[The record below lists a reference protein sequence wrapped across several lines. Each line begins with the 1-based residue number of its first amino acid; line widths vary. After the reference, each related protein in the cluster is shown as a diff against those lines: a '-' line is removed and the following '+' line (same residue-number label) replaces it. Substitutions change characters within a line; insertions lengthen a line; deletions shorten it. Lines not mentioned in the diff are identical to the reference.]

1 MSAGTLTLTNNS
13 DAVTGKGTAFTTELA
28 AGDFIVVTVGG
39 VPYTLP
45 VKSVESDTELALV
58 SVFTGP
64 TQSGAAWSAVPR
76 VALNMVTAALVV
88 QSAEALRGLNYDKQ
102 NWQQV
107 FSGDRE
113 ITVRLPDGTSFSGP
127 SWKSIAVTLST
138 LDVDYLNQLASQ
150 INQDVQLIDADKTT
164 VVNTAERV
172 STDAQTASAAATGAK
187 SSETKAAQSEINAE
201 SYQGLARQYA
211 LNPEDVPVM
220 NGDYSAFHYSEKA
233 RKSAEE
239 SASHNPVESLVKS
252 LNLSDLADRAA
263 AWLNVRPLGS
273 TPLAGDPVNPYDA
286 ATKRWVENLVGAGGG
301 TGPTMNGVQN
311 YGVGEKTLWDSR
323 AFIPQWAVPADG
335 QLLNRADWPELWA
348 HAQMHTP
355 ISDSYWLSSPNDRG
369 KWSSGDGTTTF
380 RAPDLN
386 GVQDGSIKGL
396 FGRGDGG
403 GVYPTGRVAEN
414 GLPNITGAIL
424 NRPTTNSAGNN
435 ADLTF
440 NATGAFSLLRP
451 ANRATVANV
460 LGVTSVSA
468 YERVEFSAS
477 KSDPVYGRQNE
488 VTPNRFSGVWII
500 RASGG
505 FTAANTSWSVINS
518 DAATPPSGVV
528 VEGGRVTSSYKVG
541 TSEFADAS
549 LTVRAA
555 VGGATYAR
563 LNIKRAGVP
572 ETNYDFVDVGKNLV
586 IQDTAT
592 TPIDGRYLIT
602 SSVVPVVIP
611 TQNARDYR
619 SIASHAIPGS
629 YPMGVTSGLMT
640 GNQGWRGAEIS
651 YVGVINS
658 RNWMDK
664 SAERSCFQIGIND
677 TFAAYRFARLDSA
690 TGNYYYSDAIKF
702 RTELNTTVDA
712 NGFIKAA
719 SPIVK
724 IFRDGSYET
733 NEESEGVAVTH
744 INTGEYLIAGC
755 TGLNADAAWGGI
767 DGGFEIPVDRN
778 KLARIWLDYEVNAD
792 GSILV
797 KTYHRTH
804 PEAPEFARNEING
817 LTNGEPVDIPADS
830 FVSVRVEMPPDSIWN
845 QRQNDALEAD
855 VQKPTS

>member
-13 DAVTGKGTAFTTELA
+13 NAVTGKGTAFTTELS

-76 VALNMVTAALVV
+76 VALNMVTAALVA

-150 INQDVQLIDADKTT
+150 INQDVQLIDADKTI

-172 STDAQTASAAATGAK
+172 STDAQSASAAATGAK

-311 YGVGEKTLWDSR
+311 YGVGQPTLWHSR
-323 AFIPQWAVPADG
+323 AFIPAYAVTADG

-355 ISDSYWLSSPNDRG
+355 ISESDWQGNIRNRG
-369 KWSSGDGTTTF
+369 KFSSGNGTTTF
-380 RAPDLN
+380 RVPDLN
-386 GVQDGSIKGL
+386 GVQSGSVGYL

-403 GVYPTGRVAEN
+403 SSNDN
-414 GLPNITGAIL
+414 GIVNESALPNITGSVGSVGNVYGYNYAIAMARGTGVFQL
-424 NRPTTNSAGNN
+424 DGVGAGRTIGTSADNQVVAAEG
-435 ADLTF
+435 
-440 NATGAFSLLRP
+440 G
-451 ANRATVANV
+451 TVANFDAA
-460 LGVTSVSA
+460 LSS
-468 YERVEFSAS
+468 
-477 KSDPVYGRQNE
+477 PVYGRYGTKN
-488 VTPNRFSGVWII
+488 VVPNSFTGVWII

-518 DAATPPSGVV
+518 DNTVTPGVYNKGGLISSEYKAGGSV
-528 VEGGRVTSSYKVG
+528 KSSTSLQGTFRQTSDGSVGSWGDLDVKTDGGSSAHYSFDDQGNIEITSTTSWGRVMLHQLGSNWGEVELNPGWVANTRGGFNVM
-541 TSEFADAS
+541 SES
-549 LTVRAA
+549 
-555 VGGATYAR
+555 
-563 LNIKRAGVP
+563 N
-572 ETNYDFVDVGKNLV
+572 NYDKL
-586 IQDTAT
+586 
-592 TPIDGRYLIT
+592 
-602 SSVVPVVIP
+602 S
-611 TQNARDYR
+611 
-619 SIASHAIPGS
+619 
-629 YPMGVTSGLMT
+629 
-640 GNQGWRGAEIS
+640 
-651 YVGVINS
+651 
-658 RNWMDK
+658 
-664 SAERSCFQIGIND
+664 
-677 TFAAYRFARLDSA
+677 
-690 TGNYYYSDAIKF
+690 
-702 RTELNTTVDA
+702 
-712 NGFIKAA
+712 
-719 SPIVK
+719 
-724 IFRDGSYET
+724 
-733 NEESEGVAVTH
+733 
-744 INTGEYLIAGC
+744 
-755 TGLNADAAWGGI
+755 TGLNIFSAIPTGYPTKVGFHQYSPGNDQFGSGLI
-767 DGGFEIPVDRN
+767 TVCGDGGYFSRYMFNIYGDITGSNKDGAFNYTKNGVSDINRKKLVQYTDGAQSYENVKKVKPVDFV
-778 KLARIWLDYEVNAD
+778 Y
-792 GSILV
+792 
-797 KTYHRTH
+797 KTDERERKRRGIIVQDAQDDID
-804 PEAPEFARNEING
+804 PEWGHAVENEI
-817 LTNGEPVDIPADS
+817 GETTIFLDNNAITMDTLL
-830 FVSVRVEMPPDSIWN
+830 
-845 QRQNDALEAD
+845 ALKFAIDKIEHLEERLA
-855 VQKPTS
+855 KME

>member
-64 TQSGAAWSAVPR
+64 TQSGTAWSAVPR
-76 VALNMVTAALVV
+76 VALNMVTAALVA

-150 INQDVQLIDADKTT
+150 INQDVQLVDADKTT
-164 VVNTAERV
+164 VVNTAQRV

-311 YGVGEKTLWDSR
+311 YGVGQPTLWHSR
-323 AFIPQWAVPADG
+323 AFIPAYAVTADG

-355 ISDSYWLSSPNDRG
+355 VSDSEWLGSNFLRG
-369 KWSSGDGTTTF
+369 RFSTGNGTTTF
-380 RAPDLN
+380 RVPDLN
-386 GVQDGSIKGL
+386 GVQSGSVKGL
-396 FGRGDGG
+396 FGRGDAGISG
-403 GVYPTGRVAEN
+403 DYGVVNESA
-414 GLPNITGAIL
+414 LPNISGAV
-424 NRPTTNSAGNN
+424 PSFSGASYAQVFGSG
-435 ADLTF
+435 F
-440 NATGAFSLLRP
+440 WGAFTADNSQYPDANGDAIP
-451 ANRATVANV
+451 AGTAAIYNRYNTLN
-460 LGVTSVSA
+460 
-468 YERVEFSAS
+468 FDAS
-477 KSDPVYGRQNE
+477 RSSPIYGRYNTIE
-488 VTPNRFSGVWII
+488 ALPNAFKGVWII

-518 DAATPPSGVV
+518 DAATPPSGTT
-528 VEGGRVTSSYKVG
+528 VEGGKVASSYKTG
-541 TSEFADAS
+541 TTDYAEAS
-549 LTVRAA
+549 MVVRTTIGGQTAA
-555 VGGATYAR
+555 KI
-563 LNIKRAGVP
+563 NIKRGSA
-572 ETNYDFVDVGKNLV
+572 ETNYYLPADGAEHTIKDSAFRSVDTR
-586 IQDTAT
+586 DA
-592 TPIDGRYLIT
+592 
-602 SSVVPVVIP
+602 IP
-611 TQNARDYR
+611 MPGEAGLMQQNARDFRGIVSY
-619 SIASHAIPGS
+619 ALLGS
-629 YPMGVTSGLMT
+629 YPLGVSSAIMRGD
-640 GNQGWRGAEIS
+640 QGWKQTSAAL
-651 YVGVINS
+651 VGVLSS
-658 RNWMDK
+658 RNWNDN
-664 SAERSCFQIGIND
+664 SGGDSVFQIGINRNGAGYKVAQPSGD
-677 TFAAYRFARLDSA
+677 T
-690 TGNYYYSDAIKF
+690 YYLSDVIKF
-702 RTELNTTVDA
+702 RDERNTTVDS
-712 NGFIKAA
+712 NGFIKVA

-792 GSILV
+792 GSVLV

-817 LTNGEPVDIPADS
+817 LTNGEPADIPEDS

-845 QRQNDALEAD
+845 QRQNEALEAD